1 MQILQTFRLIADTGK
16 ILTNGT
22 QQGYVI
28 DLAPGQSPDSW
39 QEIDDAK
46 NDDNGEG

>member
-1 MQILQTFRLIADTGK
+1 MQVLNTYRLIADGGK

-22 QQGYVI
+22 VSGYVI

-39 QEIDDAK
+39 VEIDDTQ
-46 NDDNGEG
+46 NGFGEEE